1 MIYAFAGMII
11 GALFLAASLLGLSAL
26 ICTVKTLPQEY
37 LPAAVRVLGALAG
50 FLSGY
55 SSARIPK
62 RSGLITGAISALL
75 LAAAFSAVRASF
87 HEVSIGI
94 ELLLWMLIYALC
106 GAIGGIIAVN
116 RKTDDRRTVYKKK

>member
-1 MIYAFAGMII
+1 M
-11 GALFLAASLLGLSAL
+11 
-26 ICTVKTLPQEY
+26 
-37 LPAAVRVLGALAG
+37 
-50 FLSGY
+50 
-55 SSARIPK
+55 
-62 RSGLITGAISALL
+62 
-75 LAAAFSAVRASF
+75 ASF